1 MKNLFL
7 PSAFR
12 LGVLVEPSSSSWHDD
27 GLKIGEFA
35 CEFTDLREIGA
46 EIDSRR
52 GLDDASSGSRSSAG
66 AVECANNVE
75 NRED

>member
-27 GLKIGEFA
+27 GLKIGELA
-35 CEFTDLREIGA
+35 WELTDLREIGA
-46 EIDSRR
+46 EIESRR
-52 GLDDASSGSRSSAG
+52 GLGDDRASSGSLSSAG
-66 AVECANNVE
+66 AV
-75 NRED
+75 